1 MGQRL
6 KADTSAGHPPVT
18 RSPAGQVALDRVGQ
32 GLATI
37 KAHMPQ
43 TYAAIQRQA
52 QARGNAVFALVRR
65 GCGGQPDC
73 FYAVEAGHV
82 VGTPFAQAVDPALA
96 SLIVQF
102 GIGFLVLLQQAAA

>member
-1 MGQRL
+1 M
-6 KADTSAGHPPVT
+6 ADTSAGHPPVT

-43 TYAAIQRQA
+43 TCAEIQRQA